1 MGQKISPIGFRL
13 GVIKTWDSKWFAE
26 KEYIEYL
33 HEDLKIKKAIKN
45 VFLVLKLAKD
55 KRYIDPEIAKIEIE
69 RPSVQKVRV
78 IINTAKPGIIIGKN
92 GQEIQ
97 KMKLMLEK
105 LTGRKV
111 SLYIQEIKD
120 PFLVAQLVANGI
132 ANQIEKRISFRRA
145 MKKSVDTVLSHGVE
159 GVKISC
165 SGRLGGAEI
174 ARLEHYRKGRVPLH
188 TIRANIDF
196 ALATAHTTYG
206 CVGVKVWLFHGEV
219 LSDRDAERFQGK
231 LKGNAISSDEQ
242 APANQQNQRNQN
254 SR

>member
-1 MGQKISPIGFRL
+1 MGQKTNPIGFRL

-33 HEDLKIKKAIKN
+33 HEDLKIKTVIKN
-45 VFLVLKLAKD
+45 KFDELKRAKD
-55 KRYIDPEIAKIEIE
+55 KKYIDPEIAKIEIE

-78 IINTAKPGIIIGKN
+78 IINTAKPGVIIGKN

-97 KMKLMLEK
+97 NMKNMLEK
-105 LTGRKV
+105 LTKRKV

-120 PFLVAQLVANGI
+120 PFLDAQLVANSI
-132 ANQIEKRISFRRA
+132 ANQIEKRVSFRRA

-159 GVKISC
+159 GVKICC

-174 ARLEHYRKGRVPLH
+174 ARREQYRKGRVPLH

-206 CVGVKVWLFHGEV
+206 CIGVKVWLFHGEV
-219 LSDRDAERFQGK
+219 LSDRDAERFAGK
-231 LKGNAISSDEQ
+231 VKGNAISSDEPV
-242 APANQQNQRNQN
+242 APQQQHAR
-254 SR
+254 R